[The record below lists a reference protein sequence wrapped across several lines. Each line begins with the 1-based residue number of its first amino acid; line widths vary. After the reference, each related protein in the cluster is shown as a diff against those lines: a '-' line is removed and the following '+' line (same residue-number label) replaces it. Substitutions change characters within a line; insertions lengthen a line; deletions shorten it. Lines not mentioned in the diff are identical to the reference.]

1 MDGLILAAGKNRPG
15 ENDSTGAF
23 QLAANQFR
31 AINSVSSSPIFFDNS
46 GEEKGQYAGVRQ
58 RVLKAA
64 GEGGSGTA
72 WDTVAIFCHGG
83 SNALWS
89 AGLIGDDGVTALA
102 DVIRPR
108 AKAGI
113 VIILYACNAG
123 SPGGFASMLAGKL
136 AGLNAVVYGH
146 TSARHTYAN
155 PDTTVYPGGN
165 WVVPRSSLLWKNWN
179 ADILDQSND
188 LWARFPFMTAD
199 ELAAE
204 LSAPEYLLGRWRI
217 GTKPNVWN
225 NVFFA
230 DGTVSQTGDDVS
242 LKFVIFDSGK
252 WSADEHKVTVTW
264 DSGTT
269 DQWNLHLR
277 PRNQQVRVGG
287 DGKPTIQPATRIE
300 APNVN
305 RADLFHRSG
314 GSGNPSEVAFA

>member
-31 AINSVSSSPIFFDNS
+31 TINRVSSSPVFFDNS
-46 GEEKGQYAGVRQ
+46 GEEKGHYAEVRQ

-64 GEGGSGTA
+64 REGGSSAA
-72 WDTVAIFCHGG
+72 WDTAAIFCHGG

-89 AGLIGDDGVTALA
+89 AGLIGDDGASALA

-108 AKAGI
+108 ATAGI
-113 VIILYACNAG
+113 IIILYACNAG

-136 AGLNAVVYGH
+136 AGVNAVVYGH

-155 PDTTVYPGGN
+155 PDTTVFPGGN
-165 WVVPRSSLLWKNWN
+165 WVVPKTSLLWKNWN
-179 ADILDQSND
+179 DDILDQSND

-199 ELAAE
+199 QLAAE
-204 LSAPEYLLGRWRI
+204 LSVPEFLLGRWRI
-217 GTKPNVWN
+217 GTKPNFWN
-225 NVFFA
+225 TVFFA
-230 DGTVSQTGDDVS
+230 DGTVFQTGDDDY
-242 LKFVIFDSGK
+242 LKYVIFDSGK
-252 WSADEHKVTVTW
+252 WSADEHKITVTW

-269 DQWNLHLR
+269 DEWTLHLR
-277 PRNQQVRVGG
+277 IHNQQVRVGG
-287 DGKPTIQPATRIE
+287 AAKPTKEPATRIE

-305 RADLFHRSG
+305 DAGLFHRSG
-314 GSGNPSEVAFA
+314 GSGIPSEVGYA